1 MTSHGCK
8 EPHLGIWPR
17 PAPQH
22 PAAATLHYRSS
33 RFAWRL
39 PGGQLHSPDE
49 MRRLNVWDLSAQA
62 AISTISYYIP
72 PSFPA
77 PLFLCSTLPSH
88 RLPHSLLYIDE
99 VVMGPLVRYS
109 CCKNIVLFLV
119 SLRGQCTLLEL
130 LGRISALLMMQFQ
143 CNSDLLKSQHSTP
156 PPFFFFCRELIDAAV
171 CYPAALQQS
180 GACTSWGSWVAV
192 TCFSSSLK
200 QGQRSPHSP
209 CLTSLAVPLE
219 KNLTVPND
227 GHINYRLINLS
238 KNSIGLFI
246 EA

>member
-119 SLRGQCTLLEL
+119 FPQGSMYSPGVAGKNFCS
-130 LGRISALLMMQFQ
+130 INDAIPMQFR
-143 CNSDLLKSQHSTP
+143 STEV
-156 PPFFFFCRELIDAAV
+156 FFFF
-171 CYPAALQQS
+171 LQGADRRRCVLSCSFTTKWCLHIMGKLS
-180 GACTSWGSWVAV
+180 GCHLFQFTLKTRTEKSPFSLPHL
-192 TCFSSSLK
+192 TSSSSWEELD
-200 QGQRSPHSP
+200 R
-209 CLTSLAVPLE
+209 A
-219 KNLTVPND
+219 
-227 GHINYRLINLS
+227 
-238 KNSIGLFI
+238 
-246 EA
+246 

>member
-119 SLRGQCTLLEL
+119 SLRGQCILLEL

-156 PPFFFFCRELIDAAV
+156 PPFFFF
-171 CYPAALQQS
+171 LQGVDRRRCVLSCSFTTKWCLHIMGKLS
-180 GACTSWGSWVAV
+180 GCHLFQFILKTRTEKSPFSLPHL
-192 TCFSSSLK
+192 TSSSSWEELD
-200 QGQRSPHSP
+200 R
-209 CLTSLAVPLE
+209 A
-219 KNLTVPND
+219 
-227 GHINYRLINLS
+227 
-238 KNSIGLFI
+238 
-246 EA
+246 